1 MIAVELPGVWGGA
14 AATTRATEREHA
26 AAVAAART
34 VERAARLD
42 LAVAL
47 TRHRSAVDHRAHMV
61 AELVPA
67 AERAL
72 DVARRALGT
81 PQGSVPAVLMA
92 LRAVAD
98 VRQQQVMADAEVR
111 TG

>member
-1 MIAVELPGVWGGA
+1 
-14 AATTRATEREHA
+14 
-26 AAVAAART
+26 
-34 VERAARLD
+34 
-42 LAVAL
+42 
-47 TRHRSAVDHRAHMV
+47 MV

-98 VRQQQVMADAEVR
+98 VRQQQVMADAEVER
-111 TG
+111 TRAEVERAAGTAAACSRSVALVVAAAPPQTPGSSTAIIAPAAWAGPWFAGMYM